1 MFKVYIRYFLGTIP
15 LSIFVFLAIL
25 YPLVSLKNG
34 VDSEKLS
41 KSVTV
46 TVAIP
51 SDRELREQSEQKFL
65 SECGNINV
73 DCQLLMEKDFNQ
85 TKTQLLNAQ
94 HPITHQK
101 ESKAFEFIRYVFD
114 TNYMINFIYFLL
126 ILALNFPIS
135 TSLYVKFEKIDDLNG
150 VFFDIT
156 DWAIN
161 TPPILG
167 VLGTII
173 AFAILVANGGDIQ
186 DTFSRAFF
194 DAALTTIA
202 GGLIYTLNL
211 GLKVYIFKHISSK

>member
-1 MFKVYIRYFLGTIP
+1 MLKIYLRYFLGSIP
-15 LSIFVFLAIL
+15 VSIFVFLAIL

-34 VDSEKLS
+34 VDSTKLS
-41 KSVTV
+41 KSVAV
-46 TVAIP
+46 TIAIP
-51 SDRELREQSEQKFL
+51 SDKELREQSEQKFL

-73 DCQLLMEKDFNQ
+73 DCQLLMDKDFKE
-85 TKTQLLNAQ
+85 TKARLLEKK
-94 HPITHQK
+94 HSVTLK
-101 ESKAFEFIRYVFD
+101 ESGSFAFIKYVFD
-114 TNYMINFIYFLL
+114 TNYMINFIYALL

-135 TSLYVKFEKIDDLNG
+135 TSFYIKFEKIDDLDG
-150 VFFDIT
+150 MFFDII

-173 AFAILVANGGDIQ
+173 AFAILVAQGGEIQ
-186 DTFSRAFF
+186 SAFSRAFF